1 MKHETTASTSREGQA
16 LALRYYR
23 DAATRFRRARLQAA
37 RYPSAVIGVS
47 IILFFVIVAI
57 FAPLIATHDPRQANV
72 VERLQGSSAEHYL
85 GTDGVGRDLF
95 SRIVHGTRISLKVGF
110 MATAFSLG
118 FGTLFGAI
126 AGYYGGWLDNVIM
139 RAMDIMLV
147 MPSILLAMV
156 IVTILGQ
163 SLTNA
168 IIAVSIVYIPQYARI
183 LRASVL
189 KVRQLDYVMAAK
201 VIGASDFRIL
211 TRTVLPNCIAPLI
224 VQATLGIGAAIL
236 DAAGLSFLGLGAE
249 IGEPEWGAMLNENR
263 NFIRRAPLTVTAPGM
278 AIFLIVLAF
287 NLLGDALRDALDPQI
302 N

>member
-1 MKHETTASTSREGQA
+1 MNTSETVTSQRYV
-16 LALRYYR
+16 LRKLLR
-23 DAATRFRRARLQAA
+23 HRSAT
-37 RYPSAVIGVS
+37 IGAS
-47 IILFFVIVAI
+47 IILFFVFIAI
-57 FAPLIATHDPRQANV
+57 FAPLIATHDPRHANV
-72 VERLQGSSAEHYL
+72 VERLKGWSDTHYL
-85 GTDGVGRDLF
+85 GTDGVGRDIF
-95 SRIVHGTRISLKVGF
+95 SRIVYGTRISLKVGLIA
-110 MATAFSLG
+110 MTFSIG

-126 AGYYGGWLDNVIM
+126 AGYYGGRLDNLVM
-139 RAMDIMLV
+139 RVMDMMLA

-183 LRASVL
+183 LRAAVL
-189 KVRQLDYVMAAK
+189 KVRELDYVVAAK
-201 VIGASDFRIL
+201 VIGASDSRIL
-211 TRTVLPNCIAPLI
+211 VTTVLPNCIAPLI

-263 NFIRRAPLTVTAPGM
+263 KFIRRAPLTVTAPGI
-278 AIFLIVLAF
+278 AIFLIVLGF

-302 N
+302 D

>member
-1 MKHETTASTSREGQA
+1 MNSSIAPTSQGHV
-16 LALRYYR
+16 LRKLLR
-23 DAATRFRRARLQAA
+23 HRSAT
-37 RYPSAVIGVS
+37 IGAS
-47 IILFFVIVAI
+47 IILFFMGVAL

-72 VERLQGSSAEHYL
+72 IERLNGWSATHYL
-85 GTDGVGRDLF
+85 GTDGVGRDIF
-95 SRIVHGTRISLKVGF
+95 SRIVYGTRISLRVGLIA
-110 MATAFSLG
+110 MTFSIG

-126 AGYYGGWLDNVIM
+126 AGYYGGRLDNAMM
-139 RAMDIMLV
+139 RVMDMMLA

-183 LRASVL
+183 LRAAVL
-189 KVRQLDYVMAAK
+189 KVRELDYVVAAK
-201 VIGASDFRIL
+201 AIGASDSRIL
-211 TRTVLPNCIAPLI
+211 LTTVLPNCIAPLI

-263 NFIRRAPLTVTAPGM
+263 KFIRRAPLTVTAPGI
-278 AIFLIVLAF
+278 AIFLIVLGF

-302 N
+302 D

>member
-1 MKHETTASTSREGQA
+1 MNNATPLTSQQYV
-16 LALRYYR
+16 LRKLLR
-23 DAATRFRRARLQAA
+23 HRSAT
-37 RYPSAVIGVS
+37 IGAS

-57 FAPLIATHDPRQANV
+57 FAPLIATHDPRHANI
-72 VERLQGSSAEHYL
+72 VERLKGWSDTHYL
-85 GTDGVGRDLF
+85 GTDGVGRDIF
-95 SRIVHGTRISLKVGF
+95 SRIVYGTRISLKVGLIA
-110 MATAFSLG
+110 MSFSIG
-118 FGTLFGAI
+118 FGTFFGAI
-126 AGYYGGWLDNVIM
+126 AGYYGGKLDNLIM
-139 RAMDIMLV
+139 RVMDMMLA

-183 LRASVL
+183 LRAAVL
-189 KVRQLDYVMAAK
+189 KVRELDYVVAARG
-201 VIGASDFRIL
+201 IGASNGRIL
-211 TRTVLPNCIAPLI
+211 LTTVLPNCIAPLI

-263 NFIRRAPLTVTAPGM
+263 KFIRRVPLAVTAPGI
-278 AIFLIVLAF
+278 AIFLIVLGF

-302 N
+302 D

>member
-1 MKHETTASTSREGQA
+1 MNDTPISTGQHNIIRK
-16 LALRYYR
+16 LLRHR
-23 DAATRFRRARLQAA
+23 SAT
-37 RYPSAVIGVS
+37 IGAS

-57 FAPLIATHDPRQANV
+57 FAPLIATHDPMRA
-72 VERLQGSSAEHYL
+72 EIAKRLEGRSGEHYL
-85 GTDGVGRDLF
+85 GTDGTGRDVF
-95 SRIVHGTRISLKVGF
+95 SRIVYGSRISLKVGLI
-110 MATAFSLG
+110 AITFSLG
-118 FGTLFGAI
+118 LGTLFGAV
-126 AGYYGGWLDNVIM
+126 AGYYGGWLDNLVM
-139 RAMDIMLV
+139 RVMDMMLA

-189 KVRQLDYVMAAK
+189 KVRELDYVTAAK
-201 VIGASDFRIL
+201 VIGASDIRIL
-211 TRTVLPNCIAPLI
+211 LTTVLPNCLAPLI

-249 IGEPEWGAMLNENR
+249 VGVPEWGAMLNENTKY
-263 NFIRRAPLTVTAPGM
+263 IRKAPLAVTAPGV
-278 AIFLIVLAF
+278 AIFLIVLGF

-302 N
+302 D

>member
-1 MKHETTASTSREGQA
+1 MNTSITASSHQHIFWKLLKHRS
-16 LALRYYR
+16 
-23 DAATRFRRARLQAA
+23 AT
-37 RYPSAVIGVS
+37 IGAS
-47 IILFFVIVAI
+47 IILFFIIVAI
-57 FAPLIATHDPRQANV
+57 FAPLIATHDPRQANI
-72 VERLQGSSAEHYL
+72 VERLQGGSASHYL
-85 GTDGVGRDLF
+85 GTDKVGRDIF
-95 SRIVHGTRISLKVGF
+95 SRIIYGTRISLKVGLVA
-110 MATAFSLG
+110 MTFSVG

-126 AGYYGGWLDNVIM
+126 AGYYGGKLDNLIM
-139 RAMDIMLV
+139 RVMDMMLA

-183 LRASVL
+183 LRAAVL
-189 KVRQLDYVMAAK
+189 KVRELDYVTAAK
-201 VIGASDFRIL
+201 AIGASNNRIL
-211 TRTVLPNCIAPLI
+211 VTTVLPNCLAPLI

-263 NFIRRAPLTVTAPGM
+263 DLIRRAPLAVTAPGV
-278 AIFLIVLAF
+278 AIFLIVLGF

-302 N
+302 D

>member
-1 MKHETTASTSREGQA
+1 MNTPGTGTSQGHV
-16 LALRYYR
+16 LRKLLR
-23 DAATRFRRARLQAA
+23 HRSAT
-37 RYPSAVIGVS
+37 IGAS
-47 IILFFVIVAI
+47 IILFFIVVAV

-72 VERLQGSSAEHYL
+72 VERLSGWSATHYL
-85 GTDGVGRDLF
+85 GTDGVGRDIF
-95 SRIVHGTRISLKVGF
+95 SRIVYGTRISLRVGLIA
-110 MATAFSLG
+110 MTFSIG

-126 AGYYGGWLDNVIM
+126 AGYYGGRLDNAIM
-139 RAMDIMLV
+139 RLMDMMLA

-183 LRASVL
+183 LRAAVL
-189 KVRQLDYVMAAK
+189 KVRELDYVVAAK
-201 VIGASDFRIL
+201 VIGARDSRIL
-211 TRTVLPNCIAPLI
+211 LTTVLPNCIAPLI

-263 NFIRRAPLTVTAPGM
+263 KFIRRAPLTVTAPGI
-278 AIFLIVLAF
+278 AIFLIVLGF

-302 N
+302 D

>member
-1 MKHETTASTSREGQA
+1 MNTPETVTSQRYV
-16 LALRYYR
+16 LRKLLR
-23 DAATRFRRARLQAA
+23 HRSAT
-37 RYPSAVIGVS
+37 IGAS
-47 IILFFVIVAI
+47 IILFFVLIAI
-57 FAPLIATHDPRQANV
+57 FAPLIATHDPRHANV
-72 VERLQGSSAEHYL
+72 VERLKGWSDTHYL
-85 GTDGVGRDLF
+85 GTDGVGRDIF
-95 SRIVHGTRISLKVGF
+95 SRIVYGTRISLKVGLIA
-110 MATAFSLG
+110 MTFSIG

-126 AGYYGGWLDNVIM
+126 AGYYGGRLDNLVM
-139 RAMDIMLV
+139 RVMDMMLA

-183 LRASVL
+183 LRAAVL
-189 KVRQLDYVMAAK
+189 KVRELDYVVAAK
-201 VIGASDFRIL
+201 VIGASDSRIL
-211 TRTVLPNCIAPLI
+211 VTTVLPNCIAPLI

-263 NFIRRAPLTVTAPGM
+263 KFIRRAPLTVTAPGI
-278 AIFLIVLAF
+278 AIFLIVLGF

-302 N
+302 D

>member
-1 MKHETTASTSREGQA
+1 MNTPITASSQQHIFRK
-16 LALRYYR
+16 LLRHR
-23 DAATRFRRARLQAA
+23 SAT
-37 RYPSAVIGVS
+37 IGAS
-47 IILFFVIVAI
+47 IILFFVVVAI
-57 FAPLIATHDPRQANV
+57 FAPLIATHDPRQANII
-72 VERLQGSSAEHYL
+72 ERLQGGSASHYL
-85 GTDGVGRDLF
+85 GTDKVGRDIF
-95 SRIVHGTRISLKVGF
+95 SRIVYGTRISLKVGLIA
-110 MATAFSLG
+110 MTFSVG

-126 AGYYGGWLDNVIM
+126 AGYYGGKLDNLIM
-139 RAMDIMLV
+139 RVMDMMLA

-183 LRASVL
+183 LRAAVL
-189 KVRQLDYVMAAK
+189 KVRELDYVTAAQ
-201 VIGASDFRIL
+201 VIGASNSRIL
-211 TRTVLPNCIAPLI
+211 MTTVLPNCIAPLI

-263 NFIRRAPLTVTAPGM
+263 ELIRRAPLAVTAPGV
-278 AIFLIVLAF
+278 AIFLIVLGF

-302 N
+302 D

>member
-1 MKHETTASTSREGQA
+1 MSAPTTASSQQHIFRK
-16 LALRYYR
+16 LLKHRS
-23 DAATRFRRARLQAA
+23 AT
-37 RYPSAVIGVS
+37 IGAS
-47 IILFFVIVAI
+47 IILFFIVVAI
-57 FAPLIATHDPRQANV
+57 FAPLIATHDPRQANI
-72 VERLQGSSAEHYL
+72 VERLQGGSASHYL
-85 GTDGVGRDLF
+85 GTDKVGRDIF
-95 SRIVHGTRISLKVGF
+95 SRIIYGTRISLKVGLIA
-110 MATAFSLG
+110 MTFSVG

-126 AGYYGGWLDNVIM
+126 AGYYGGRLDNLIM
-139 RAMDIMLV
+139 RVMDMMLA

-189 KVRQLDYVMAAK
+189 KVRELDYVVAAK
-201 VIGASDFRIL
+201 VIGASNRRIL
-211 TRTVLPNCIAPLI
+211 VTTVLPNCLAPLI

-263 NFIRRAPLTVTAPGM
+263 DLIRRAPLAVTAPGV
-278 AIFLIVLAF
+278 AIFLIVLGF

-302 N
+302 D

>member
-1 MKHETTASTSREGQA
+1 MSAPTTASSQQHIFRK
-16 LALRYYR
+16 LLKHRS
-23 DAATRFRRARLQAA
+23 AT
-37 RYPSAVIGVS
+37 IGAS
-47 IILFFVIVAI
+47 IILFFVVIAI
-57 FAPLIATHDPRQANV
+57 FAPLIATHDPRQANI
-72 VERLQGSSAEHYL
+72 VERLQGGSASHYL
-85 GTDGVGRDLF
+85 GTDKVGRDIF
-95 SRIVHGTRISLKVGF
+95 SRIIYGTRISLKVGLIA
-110 MATAFSLG
+110 MTFSVG

-126 AGYYGGWLDNVIM
+126 AGYYGGRLDNLIM
-139 RAMDIMLV
+139 RVMDMMLA

-189 KVRQLDYVMAAK
+189 KVRELDYVVAAK
-201 VIGASDFRIL
+201 VIGASNSRIL
-211 TRTVLPNCIAPLI
+211 VTTVLPNCLAPLI

-263 NFIRRAPLTVTAPGM
+263 DLIRRAPLAVTAPGV
-278 AIFLIVLAF
+278 AIFLIVLGF

-302 N
+302 D

>member
-1 MKHETTASTSREGQA
+1 MNNSVTVTSQGHV
-16 LALRYYR
+16 LRKLLR
-23 DAATRFRRARLQAA
+23 HRSAT
-37 RYPSAVIGVS
+37 IGAS
-47 IILFFVIVAI
+47 IILFFIVIAI
-57 FAPLIATHDPRQANV
+57 FAPLIATHDPRQANI
-72 VERLQGSSAEHYL
+72 VERLSDWSATHYL
-85 GTDGVGRDLF
+85 GTDGVGRDIF
-95 SRIVHGTRISLKVGF
+95 SRIVYGTRISLRVGLIA
-110 MATAFSLG
+110 MTFSIG

-126 AGYYGGWLDNVIM
+126 AGYYGGRLDNAVM
-139 RAMDIMLV
+139 RVMDMMLA

-183 LRASVL
+183 LRAAVL
-189 KVRQLDYVMAAK
+189 KVRELDYVVAAK
-201 VIGASDFRIL
+201 VIGASDSRIL
-211 TRTVLPNCIAPLI
+211 LTTILPNCIAPLI

-263 NFIRRAPLTVTAPGM
+263 KFIRRAPLTVTAPGI
-278 AIFLIVLAF
+278 AIFLIVLGF

-302 N
+302 D

>member
-1 MKHETTASTSREGQA
+1 MNNSVTVTSQGHV
-16 LALRYYR
+16 LRKLLR
-23 DAATRFRRARLQAA
+23 HRSAT
-37 RYPSAVIGVS
+37 IGAS
-47 IILFFVIVAI
+47 IILFFIVIAI

-72 VERLQGSSAEHYL
+72 VERLSGWSATHYL
-85 GTDGVGRDLF
+85 GTDGVGRDIF
-95 SRIVHGTRISLKVGF
+95 SRIVYGTRISLRVGLIA
-110 MATAFSLG
+110 MTFSIG

-126 AGYYGGWLDNVIM
+126 AGYYGGRLDNAVM
-139 RAMDIMLV
+139 RVMDMMLA

-183 LRASVL
+183 LRAAVL
-189 KVRQLDYVMAAK
+189 KVRELDYVVAAK
-201 VIGASDFRIL
+201 VIGASDSRIL
-211 TRTVLPNCIAPLI
+211 LTTVLPNCIAPLI

-263 NFIRRAPLTVTAPGM
+263 KFIRRAPLTVTAPGI
-278 AIFLIVLAF
+278 AIFLIVLGF

-302 N
+302 D

>member
-1 MKHETTASTSREGQA
+1 MNTSITASSQQHIFRK
-16 LALRYYR
+16 LLKHRS
-23 DAATRFRRARLQAA
+23 AT
-37 RYPSAVIGVS
+37 IGAS
-47 IILFFVIVAI
+47 IILFFIVVAI
-57 FAPLIATHDPRQANV
+57 FAPLIATHDPRQANII
-72 VERLQGSSAEHYL
+72 ERLQGGSASHYL
-85 GTDGVGRDLF
+85 GTDKVGRDIF
-95 SRIVHGTRISLKVGF
+95 SRIVYGTRISLKVGLIA
-110 MATAFSLG
+110 MTFSVG

-126 AGYYGGWLDNVIM
+126 AGYYGGKLDNLIM
-139 RAMDIMLV
+139 RVMDMMLA

-189 KVRQLDYVMAAK
+189 KVRELDYVTAAK
-201 VIGASDFRIL
+201 VIGASNNRIL
-211 TRTVLPNCIAPLI
+211 RTTILPNCLAPLI

-263 NFIRRAPLTVTAPGM
+263 DLIRRAPLAVTAPGI
-278 AIFLIVLAF
+278 AIFLIVLGF

-302 N
+302 D

>member
-1 MKHETTASTSREGQA
+1 MNAPETATSQGHV
-16 LALRYYR
+16 LRKLLR
-23 DAATRFRRARLQAA
+23 HRSAT
-37 RYPSAVIGVS
+37 IGAS
-47 IILFFVIVAI
+47 IILFFIFIAI

-72 VERLQGSSAEHYL
+72 VERLSGWSATHYL
-85 GTDGVGRDLF
+85 GTDGVGRDIF
-95 SRIVHGTRISLKVGF
+95 SRIVYGTRISLRVGLIA
-110 MATAFSLG
+110 MTFSIG

-126 AGYYGGWLDNVIM
+126 AGYYGGRLDNAIM
-139 RAMDIMLV
+139 RVMDMMLA

-183 LRASVL
+183 LRAAVL
-189 KVRQLDYVMAAK
+189 KVRELDYVVAAK
-201 VIGASDFRIL
+201 VIGARDSRIL
-211 TRTVLPNCIAPLI
+211 LTTVLPNCIAPLI

-263 NFIRRAPLTVTAPGM
+263 KFIRRAPLTVTAPGI
-278 AIFLIVLAF
+278 AIFLIVLGF

-302 N
+302 D

>member
-1 MKHETTASTSREGQA
+1 MSTPTTNTSQQQVFRK
-16 LALRYYR
+16 LLRHR
-23 DAATRFRRARLQAA
+23 SAT
-37 RYPSAVIGVS
+37 IGAS
-47 IILFFVIVAI
+47 IILFFIIVAI
-57 FAPLIATHDPRQANV
+57 FAPLISTHDPRHANV
-72 VERLQGSSAEHYL
+72 VERLKGWSAAHYL
-85 GTDGVGRDLF
+85 GTDGVGRDIF
-95 SRIVHGTRISLKVGF
+95 SRIVYGTRISLKVGLIA
-110 MATAFSLG
+110 MTFSIG

-126 AGYYGGWLDNVIM
+126 AGYYGGRIDNLIM
-139 RAMDIMLV
+139 RVMDMMLA

-183 LRASVL
+183 LRAAVL
-189 KVRQLDYVMAAK
+189 KVRELDYVVAAK
-201 VIGASDFRIL
+201 VIGASDKRIL
-211 TRTVLPNCIAPLI
+211 LTTVLPNCIAPLI

-263 NFIRRAPLTVTAPGM
+263 KFIRRSPLAVTAPGV
-278 AIFLIVLAF
+278 AIFLIVLGF

-302 N
+302 D

>member
-1 MKHETTASTSREGQA
+1 MNTNQPSTGQHRVYRK
-16 LALRYYR
+16 LLRH
-23 DAATRFRRARLQAA
+23 
-37 RYPSAVIGVS
+37 PSATIGVS
-47 IILFFVIVAI
+47 IILFFMIVAI
-57 FAPLIATHDPRQANV
+57 LAPLIATHDPMRTDIAK
-72 VERLQGSSAEHYL
+72 RLKGQSGEHFL
-85 GTDGVGRDLF
+85 GTDGTGRDVF
-95 SRIVHGTRISLKVGF
+95 SRVLYGSRISLKVGF
-110 MATAFSLG
+110 IAITFSLG

-126 AGYYGGWLDNVIM
+126 AGYFGGWLDNLLM
-139 RAMDIMLV
+139 RVMDMLLA

-189 KVRQLDYVMAAK
+189 KVRELDYVTSAK
-201 VIGASDFRIL
+201 VIGASDIRIL
-211 TRTVLPNCIAPLI
+211 VTTVLPNCLAPLI

-249 IGEPEWGAMLNENR
+249 VGVPEWGAMLNENTKH
-263 NFIRRAPLTVTAPGM
+263 IRKVPLAVTAPGM
-278 AIFLIVLAF
+278 AIFLVVLGF

-302 N
+302 D

>member
-1 MKHETTASTSREGQA
+1 MNTSTTASSQQHIFRK
-16 LALRYYR
+16 LLKHRS
-23 DAATRFRRARLQAA
+23 AT
-37 RYPSAVIGVS
+37 IGAS
-47 IILFFVIVAI
+47 IILFFIVVAI
-57 FAPLIATHDPRQANV
+57 FAPLIATHDPRQANI
-72 VERLQGSSAEHYL
+72 VERLQGGSASHYL
-85 GTDGVGRDLF
+85 GTDKVGRDIF
-95 SRIVHGTRISLKVGF
+95 SRIVYGTRISLKVGLVA
-110 MATAFSLG
+110 MTFSVG

-126 AGYYGGWLDNVIM
+126 AGYYGGRLDNVIM
-139 RAMDIMLV
+139 RVMDMMLA

-189 KVRQLDYVMAAK
+189 KVRELDYVVAAK
-201 VIGASDFRIL
+201 VIGASNSRIL
-211 TRTVLPNCIAPLI
+211 VTTVLPNCLAPLI

-263 NFIRRAPLTVTAPGM
+263 DLIRRAPLAVTAPGV
-278 AIFLIVLAF
+278 AIFLIVLGF

-302 N
+302 D

>member
-1 MKHETTASTSREGQA
+1 MNAPGTDTSQGHV
-16 LALRYYR
+16 LRKLLR
-23 DAATRFRRARLQAA
+23 HRSAT
-37 RYPSAVIGVS
+37 IGAS
-47 IILFFVIVAI
+47 IILFFIFIAI

-72 VERLQGSSAEHYL
+72 VERLSGWSATHYL
-85 GTDGVGRDLF
+85 GTDGVGRDIF
-95 SRIVHGTRISLKVGF
+95 SRIVYGTRISLRVGLIA
-110 MATAFSLG
+110 MTFSIG

-126 AGYYGGWLDNVIM
+126 AGYYGGRLDNAIM
-139 RAMDIMLV
+139 RVMDMMLA

-183 LRASVL
+183 LRAAVL
-189 KVRQLDYVMAAK
+189 KVRELDYVVAAK
-201 VIGASDFRIL
+201 VIGARDSRIL
-211 TRTVLPNCIAPLI
+211 LTTVLPNCIAPLI

-263 NFIRRAPLTVTAPGM
+263 KFIRRAPLTVTAPGI
-278 AIFLIVLAF
+278 AIFLIVLGF

-302 N
+302 D